1 MLQPIQVQYLV
12 LGTVKEELW
21 NLSWACVCV
30 YYIFC
35 KGKGKPFLEI
45 TGVQFLQIELKPMG
59 LLKKVA
65 PLNTSKHR
73 RWILELGLFAEE
85 SNLGGVL
92 KKKKYNILQNILS
105 SFHIKKKIK
114 ILTDPV

>member
-1 MLQPIQVQYLV
+1 M
-12 LGTVKEELW
+12 
-21 NLSWACVCV
+21 
-30 YYIFC
+30 
-35 KGKGKPFLEI
+35 EI

-73 RWILELGLFAEE
+73 RWILEFVLFFAEK

-92 KKKKYNILQNILS
+92 KKK
-105 SFHIKKKIK
+105 
-114 ILTDPV
+114 V